1 MNETRLEIEER
12 TVKIA
17 VISDDGTTISQHFGR
32 AEMYVVL
39 TVENGQVLAEERR
52 PKLGHRAFVGQPH
65 EELDA
70 QGRHGF
76 GAGAQSRHEQMAT
89 AISDCQAL
97 IAGGMGLGARESL
110 QQLGIEVVITDI
122 ENAREAALRHS
133 KGDLP
138 NLVER
143 LH

>member
-1 MNETRLEIEER
+1 M
-12 TVKIA
+12 KIA
-17 VISDDGTTISQHFGR
+17 VISDDGVTVSQHFGR
-32 AEMYVVL
+32 AEMYIVL
-39 TVENGQVLAEERR
+39 TIKDGQVTAEERR
-52 PKLGHRAFVGQPH
+52 PKLGHRAFVGEPH

-97 IAGGMGLGARESL
+97 IAGGMGWGARESL
-110 QQLGIEVVITDI
+110 QQLGIEVVITDV
-122 ENAREAALRHS
+122 EDAREAALRHA
-133 KGDLP
+133 GGNLP
-138 NLVER
+138 NLVDR

>member
-1 MNETRLEIEER
+1 M
-12 TVKIA
+12 KIA
-17 VISDDGTTISQHFGR
+17 VISDDGVTVSQHFGR
-32 AEMYVVL
+32 AEMYIVL
-39 TVENGQVLAEERR
+39 TIEDGKIIAEERR
-52 PKLGHRAFVGQPH
+52 PKVGHRAFVGEPH

-97 IAGGMGLGARESL
+97 IAGGMGWGARESL
-110 QQLGIEVVITDI
+110 QQLGIEVVITDV
-122 ENAREAALRHS
+122 EDARDAALRHAE
-133 KGDLP
+133 GDLP

>member
-1 MNETRLEIEER
+1 
-12 TVKIA
+12 VKIA
-17 VISDDGTTISQHFGR
+17 VISDDGVTISQHFGR

-39 TVENGQVLAEERR
+39 TVEDGRIVAEETR
-52 PKLGHRAFVGQPH
+52 PKLGHRSFVGEPH

-97 IAGGMGLGARESL
+97 IAGGMGWGARESL
-110 QQLGIEVVITDI
+110 QQLGIEVAITDV
-122 ENAREAALRHS
+122 EDAREAALRHAG
-133 KGDLP
+133 GDLP
-138 NLVER
+138 NLVDR

>member
-1 MNETRLEIEER
+1 
-12 TVKIA
+12 VKIA
-17 VISDDGTTISQHFGR
+17 VISDDGVTISQHFGR
-32 AEMYVVL
+32 AEVYVVL
-39 TVENGQVLAEERR
+39 TVEDGRIVAEETR
-52 PKLGHRAFVGQPH
+52 PKLGHRAFVGEPH

-76 GAGAQSRHEQMAT
+76 GAGAQSRHEQMST

-97 IAGGMGLGARESL
+97 IAGGMGWGARESL
-110 QQLGIEVVITDI
+110 QQLGIEVVITDV
-122 ENAREAALRHS
+122 ENAREAALRHA
-133 KGDLP
+133 GGNLP

>member
-1 MNETRLEIEER
+1 M
-12 TVKIA
+12 KIA
-17 VISDDGTTISQHFGR
+17 VISDDRVTVSQHFGR
-32 AEMYVVL
+32 AAMYVVL
-39 TVENGQVLAEERR
+39 TIEDGRIVAEETR
-52 PKLGHRAFVGQPH
+52 PKLGHSAFVSQPH
-65 EELDA
+65 ADLDA

-97 IAGGMGLGARESL
+97 IAGGMGWGARESL
-110 QQLGIEVVITDI
+110 QQLGIEVVITDV
-122 ENAREAALRHS
+122 EDAREAALRHAS
-133 KGDLP
+133 GDLP

>member
-1 MNETRLEIEER
+1 M
-12 TVKIA
+12 KIA
-17 VISDDGTTISQHFGR
+17 VISDDGVTISQHFGR

-39 TVENGQVLAEERR
+39 TVEDGRIVAEETR
-52 PKLGHRAFVGQPH
+52 PKLGHGAFVGQPH

-97 IAGGMGLGARESL
+97 IAGGMGWGARESL
-110 QQLGIEVVITDI
+110 QQLGIEVVITNVED
-122 ENAREAALRHS
+122 ARDAALRHA
-133 KGDLP
+133 GGNLP
-138 NLVER
+138 NLVDR

>member
-1 MNETRLEIEER
+1 M
-12 TVKIA
+12 KIA
-17 VISDDGTTISQHFGR
+17 VISDDGVTISQHFGR
-32 AEMYVVL
+32 AEMYIVL
-39 TVENGQVLAEERR
+39 TIKDGQVVAEEKR
-52 PKLGHRAFVGQPH
+52 PKLGHRAFAGEPH

-97 IAGGMGLGARESL
+97 IAGGMGWGARESL
-110 QQLGIEVVITDI
+110 QQLGIEVVITDV
-122 ENAREAALRHS
+122 EDARDAALRHAG
-133 KGDLP
+133 GDLP